1 MSSIQDMNNRM
12 KQNRNLRPSKRQKFK
27 GNNRETLYTEF
38 NPEDRPKFKEFSEFQ
53 IKKTIDKIRKEAES
67 ERRMVLILIIILL
80 LGIISLF
87 ITYTIFTKENSVKT
101 NTTNKTAIDDD
112 TPQPIIWNGKLSDPL
127 KLPFSDLYYA
137 PKIKGLDLKTQ
148 IEKTIEINST
158 TMVADSTTNILFF
171 DSDCN
176 LKSELLPADGHI
188 GWMYAGPIKENMGPK
203 RNLYAL
209 SKDDT
214 NNDGLINDK
223 DTEYLFISEP
233 NGKGLT
239 KVTERRINSMQWIG
253 SGNELFIEF
262 PNPNDFFNPK
272 KQKDSLYGIY
282 NTETKSLRLT
292 NQKINKENSVQQ
304 QQ

>member
-27 GNNRETLYTEF
+27 GNNRETLYTES

-53 IKKTIDKIRKEAES
+53 VKKTIDKIRKRAES
-67 ERRMVLILIIILL
+67 ERRMDLILIIVLI
-80 LGIISLF
+80 GIISLF
-87 ITYTIFTKENSVKT
+87 IAYVIFTKENFVKT
-101 NTTNKTAIDDD
+101 NTDNKTTTDDD

-127 KLPFSDLYYA
+127 ELPFSDLYYA
-137 PKIKGLDLKTQ
+137 PKIKGLDLNTQ
-148 IEKTIEINST
+148 IEKSIEINST

-176 LKSELLPADGHI
+176 LIRELLPADGHI
-188 GWMYAGPIKENMGPK
+188 RWMYTGPIKENMGPK

-209 SKDDT
+209 SNDDT

-223 DTEYLFISEP
+223 DTDYLFISEP

-262 PNPNDFFNPK
+262 PDPNNFFNPQ

-282 NTETKSLRLT
+282 NTETNSLRLT
-292 NQKINKENSVQQ
+292 NQKINNKNVSQQ
-304 QQ
+304 